1 MIAFS
6 HGRKQM
12 DKADILIEIEVSRSS
27 SSRNCEFATGYPV
40 GRDRIITAA
49 HVLKARFKKPLIEA
63 VFRDPTRPG
72 SHPRETCE
80 VVWNGKYHQVRGAPV
95 DIAVLTCKLPKHFPT
110 EVPLMELAPSGPVEA
125 YVQGYPEITKKGDRQ
140 SPLDAFGKFG
150 SIPNGQVE
158 FELHCDDALKHPDL
172 WKGVS
177 GAPVFVGDRLA
188 GIVREYRG
196 THENDHFGVIAIFR
210 LLEDEGFRNA
220 IGWLDAGDL
229 QHHDKVKET
238 IKSKLESI
246 WKEAV
251 SVRGDKESI
260 HELLVGT
267 LEVAGT
273 DKVDALVCHLLEYR
287 ETTIPRLVRLHKQ
300 LRDSEHEKKYAQTI
314 CEIIDDLLPFYIPR
328 HVRTEIRRQLQHS
341 RAVLVEGSV
350 ATPVGAEAAAAWFD
364 RRGVSFTGQKDPM
377 GYLKG
382 KSQVGDLPLDSAP
395 PDSPERPSSQI
406 VIDALYEEA
415 KIPKRRGAAR
425 EEDLRLHYMA
435 LKEIEK
441 RTPFCVVSLPS
452 DRKDRAHWIEAMK
465 AVKGLIYIEVC
476 PNFETHAFETLI
488 LTCLNT
494 CYDLEI

>member
-1 MIAFS
+1 MN
-6 HGRKQM
+6 
-12 DKADILIEIEVSRSS
+12 KANILIEIEVSRSS
-27 SSRNCEFATGYPV
+27 SSRNCKFATGFPV

-49 HVLKARFKKPLIEA
+49 HVLKARFKNPLIEA

-72 SHPRETCE
+72 SCSREICE
-80 VVWNGKYHQVRGAPV
+80 VAWNGRDHQVWGAPV

-177 GAPVFVGDRLA
+177 GAPVFVGDSLA

-229 QHHDKVKET
+229 QHRDKVKEK

-246 WKEAV
+246 WKETV
-251 SVRGDKESI
+251 SVRGNKESI

-267 LEVAGT
+267 LEVAGI
-273 DKVDALVCHLLEYR
+273 DKVDVLVSYLMEYH

-300 LRDSEHEKKYAQTI
+300 LRDSGHENEKKYARTI
-314 CEIIDDLLPFYIPR
+314 REIIDDILPFYIPR

-341 RAVLVEGSV
+341 RAVLVQGSV
-350 ATPVGAEAAAAWFD
+350 TTPVGAEAAAAWFD
-364 RRGVSFTGQKDPM
+364 RRGVSFTGKKDSM
-377 GYLKG
+377 GYLIG
-382 KSQVGDLPLDSAP
+382 QSQVGDLPLDSAP

-415 KIPKRRGAAR
+415 KIPKRRGAGKTK
-425 EEDLRLHYMA
+425 EEDLRIHYMA
-435 LKEIEK
+435 RKEMEE
-441 RTPFCVVSLPS
+441 RTPFCVVSLPR
-452 DRKDRAHWIEAMK
+452 DDKDRAPWIEAMK
-465 AVKGLIYIEVC
+465 AVKGLIYIEMC
-476 PNFETHAFETLI
+476 PDSETHAQETLI